1 MKSPL
6 RKFRGF
12 GLHHHRERKD
22 HRPPPAKLDELVHA
36 AQEMEEMRNCY
47 DSLLSAAAATT
58 NSVYEF
64 AEAMEEMGTCLLEKT
79 ALNYDDDESGRV
91 MMMLG
96 KAQFELQKFVD
107 IYRTNIIDTITNP
120 SESLLKELQVVE
132 EMKGQCDQKR
142 EDYEAM
148 RAAYREKGR
157 TRHSKIE
164 SFSPEQLQA
173 SFLEYQEDAALFIF
187 RLKSLKQGQFLSI
200 LTQAARHHAAQ
211 LSFFRRGLKHLEAL
225 EPYVKAVAEKQH
237 IDYGGLDD
245 DSDIDDYS
253 SYQDNHSNGS
263 ELSFDYEINDRDKD
277 IPASRT
283 SMDLDQDQA
292 PQTSSQEPPKEL
304 GQANIQQMK
313 ENLAAPR
320 GKPEIT
326 QSAPIFADNMLDPS
340 SRFRNMNTS
349 NRTVH
354 SYKLP
359 TPADDKDSTSAV
371 THTSPRLEQHESKP
385 HVAAHLW
392 HSSPLVKDLKPS
404 PMYSGPIKMP
414 SSTDGIS
421 APLVYSYSTSDF
433 KKMKREAFS
442 GPILSKAGLSKPL
455 FSATDHRAFMKYPR
469 ATSTKS
475 HGPGWQSSVA
485 PKVTPRITSLP
496 TTSPRISELH
506 ELPRPPANAG
516 ALRPGLVGYSG
527 PLVSRRQ
534 TPNVPTRVSPPSH
547 TASPLPRPPA
557 AMTRSYS
564 IPSNSQRT
572 PIITVNKLLESRHS
586 RESSEVSS
594 PPLTP
599 ISLAD
604 VSRKSTTEAAID
616 NKKMKCK
623 PSERLR
629 NQTYQ

>member
-6 RKFRGF
+6 RRFRGF
-12 GLHHHRERKD
+12 GHHHRERKD
-22 HRPPPAKLDELVHA
+22 HAPPPAKLDELVHA
-36 AQEMEEMRNCY
+36 VQEMGEMRNCY

-64 AEAMEEMGTCLLEKT
+64 AEAMEEMGTCLLEKA

-91 MMMLG
+91 LMMLG

-107 IYRTNIIDTITNP
+107 SYRTNIINTITNP

-132 EMKGQCDQKR
+132 EMKDQCDEKR
-142 EDYEAM
+142 VEYEGM
-148 RAAYREKGR
+148 RAAYKDKGQS
-157 TRHSKIE
+157 RHSKSE
-164 SFSPEQLQA
+164 SFSTEQLQA
-173 SFLEYQEDAALFIF
+173 SFLEYQEEAALFIF

-211 LSFFRRGLKHLEAL
+211 ISFFRRGLKHLEAL

-237 IDYGGLDD
+237 IDYHFSGLDD

-253 SYQDNHSNGS
+253 SYQDNHSDGS

-277 IPASRT
+277 LPSST
-283 SMDLDQDQA
+283 SPMDLDQAQ
-292 PQTSSQEPPKEL
+292 PTSSPRP
-304 GQANIQQMK
+304 MK
-313 ENLAAPR
+313 EQEQENAEEIKATFMVPHV
-320 GKPEIT
+320 KPDIVT
-326 QSAPIFADNMLDPS
+326 QSAPIFAENVPDPS
-340 SRFRNMNTS
+340 MRFRKMDLS
-349 NRTVH
+349 KRIVH

-359 TPADDKDSTSAV
+359 TPADEKNPASVV
-371 THTSPRLEQHESKP
+371 TNTSPHSDPPASKSY
-385 HVAAHLW
+385 VTGNLW
-392 HSSPLVKDLKPS
+392 HSSPLVKDFKPS
-404 PMYSGPIKMP
+404 SIYSGPVKVP
-414 SSTDGIS
+414 LNNEGIS

-433 KKMKREAFS
+433 KKMKRETRETFS
-442 GPILSKAGLSKPL
+442 GPILSKTGSSNPL
-455 FSATDHRAFMKYPR
+455 FSATDRRQSMNYPSR
-469 ATSTKS
+469 VLSTKS
-475 HGPGWQSSVA
+475 HGPGWQSSLP
-485 PKVTPRITSLP
+485 PKVTPRVTSLP
-496 TTSPRISELH
+496 TTPPKISELH
-506 ELPRPPANAG
+506 ELPRP
-516 ALRPGLVGYSG
+516 PGLVGYSG

-534 TPNVPTRVSPPSH
+534 MPNAPTRVSPPSH
-547 TASPLPRPPA
+547 KASPLPRPPA

-604 VSRKSTTEAAID
+604 VSRRSTAEITVD
-616 NKKMKCK
+616 NKRTKE
-623 PSERLR
+623 SL
-629 NQTYQ
+629 

>member
-6 RKFRGF
+6 RRFRGL
-12 GLHHHRERKD
+12 GHHHREKKD
-22 HRPPPAKLDELVHA
+22 HAPPPTKLDELVYA
-36 AQEMEEMRNCY
+36 AQEMDEMRNCY

-64 AEAMEEMGTCLLEKT
+64 AEAMEEMGTCLLEKA

-91 MMMLG
+91 LMMLG

-107 IYRTNIIDTITNP
+107 SYRTNIINTITNP

-132 EMKGQCDQKR
+132 EMKDLCDQKR
-142 EDYEAM
+142 MEYESM
-148 RAAYREKGR
+148 RAAYKDKGR
-157 TRHSKIE
+157 SRHSKSE
-164 SFSPEQLQA
+164 SFSREQLQT
-173 SFLEYQEDAALFIF
+173 SFLEYQEEAALFIF

-211 LSFFRRGLKHLEAL
+211 ISFFRRGLKHLEAL

-237 IDYGGLDD
+237 IDYHFSGLDD

-253 SYQDNHSNGS
+253 SYQDNHSDGS
-263 ELSFDYEINDRDKD
+263 ELSFDYGINDRDKD
-277 IPASRT
+277 LPASR
-283 SMDLDQDQA
+283 SPMDLDQAQ
-292 PQTSSQEPPKEL
+292 PTSSPTPRPLKEHEQENAEEIK
-304 GQANIQQMK
+304 
-313 ENLAAPR
+313 AAFVVPR
-320 GKPEIT
+320 VKPEIGT
-326 QSAPIFADNMLDPS
+326 QSAPIFAENVPDPS
-340 SRFRNMNTS
+340 MRFRKMNTS
-349 NRTVH
+349 NRTFH

-359 TPADDKDSTSAV
+359 TPADDKNPTSVVPDPPA
-371 THTSPRLEQHESKP
+371 SKS
-385 HVAAHLW
+385 HVAVNLW
-392 HSSPLVKDLKPS
+392 HSSPLVKDFKPS
-404 PMYSGPIKMP
+404 SMHSGPVRMP
-414 SSTDGIS
+414 SNNEGIS

-442 GPILSKAGLSKPL
+442 GPITSKTGSDNPL
-455 FSATDHRAFMKYPR
+455 FSATDRIQSMNYPSR
-469 ATSTKS
+469 VLSTKS
-475 HGPGWQSSVA
+475 HGLGWKSSLP
-485 PKVTPRITSLP
+485 PKVTPRVTSLP
-496 TTSPRISELH
+496 TTPPKISELH
-506 ELPRPPANAG
+506 ELPRPPVNVG
-516 ALRPGLVGYSG
+516 NTHPGLVGYSG

-534 TPNVPTRVSPPSH
+534 IPNVPTRVSPPSH

-599 ISLAD
+599 ISLVD
-604 VSRKSTTEAAID
+604 VSRRSTAETTLD
-616 NKKMKCK
+616 NKRIKGKLSLLYNSFSSQFC
-623 PSERLR
+623 L
-629 NQTYQ
+629 